1 MSACLCGG
9 GAWAT
14 CCGPLL
20 AGERQAGTAEELMRS
35 RYSAFVVGDGDYL
48 WRTWHPA
55 TRPESVT
62 AHGVEWT
69 GLTVLDVVD
78 GAVGD
83 QEGVVEF
90 EAAHRD
96 GALRERS
103 RFARRGGR
111 WMYVDGVFPGPAPA
125 G

>member
-1 MSACLCGG
+1 
-9 GAWAT
+9 
-14 CCGPLL
+14 
-20 AGERQAGTAEELMRS
+20 MRS

-48 WRTWHPA
+48 WRTWHPS

-69 GLTVLDVVD
+69 GLTILDVVD
-78 GAVGD
+78 GGTGD

-111 WMYVDGVFPGPAPA
+111 WMYVDGVFPAPPPPVERAAARSAHCCVEASGADA
-125 G
+125 GSR